1 VTGTP
6 QPAEPCHPVV
16 IVGAGAALQSAR
28 TALSAAGLTEVAVI
42 DDEPVSSVFD
52 DDTDTWR
59 VRTAGDEFRGR
70 VVIAA
75 HPPLFIPWTPN
86 FPGSND
92 FRGASFHAARWDTDF
107 EPAGRHIAVIGPDAS
122 AGHRMA
128 RLTGSAAS
136 VTVFPHAPRRIV
148 SELPTRASRATRWLR
163 RRAAHGDVPSVVAS
177 EIAGITPSAVRTRDG
192 VDHPADAIVY
202 ATGFAIPEG
211 IPEEALV
218 GAAGLT
224 IRRAWDD
231 GMEPY
236 FGVAVHGF
244 PNYFFMTGPD
254 LGAQA
259 RHIAE
264 CVSLMR
270 DTDSTRIEV
279 RHSSQQVF
287 NERACLNA
295 VRAPAAASAFDLSSN
310 WGEDRQTYDG
320 AATLTIAGVDHP
332 VRVRLT
338 GHLDPIDGRFHW
350 QGTVSAASSEA
361 LPDQVLQQSRTVT
374 LTVGDRNAAARIV
387 EKTPWGT
394 HSVAGVGAPPYA
406 AH

>member
-6 QPAEPCHPVV
+6 HPVERCHPAV
-16 IVGAGAALQSAR
+16 IIGTGAALQSAR
-28 TALSAAGLTEVAVI
+28 TALSQAGLTDVAVI
-42 DDEPVSSVFD
+42 ADEPVSSVFD

-59 VRTAGDEFRGR
+59 VRTAREEFSGH

-75 HPPLFIPWTPN
+75 HPPPFAPWTPN
-86 FPGSND
+86 FPGRKD

-107 EPAGRHIAVIGPDAS
+107 DPAGRHIAVIGPDAS
-122 AGHRMA
+122 AGHHMA

-163 RRAAHGDVPSVVAS
+163 RRPPHGVAPSVVAS
-177 EIAGITPSAVRTRDG
+177 DIAGITPSAVRTRDG
-192 VDHPADAIVY
+192 IDHPADAIVY
-202 ATGFAIPEG
+202 GTGFAIPEG
-211 IPEEALV
+211 IPEETLV
-218 GAAGLT
+218 GAGGLT
-224 IRRAWDD
+224 IRRAWHD

-244 PNYFFMTGPD
+244 PNYFLMTGPE

-259 RHIAE
+259 RHVAE
-264 CVSLMR
+264 CVRLMR
-270 DTDSTRIEV
+270 DTGSTRIEV

-295 VRAPAAASAFDLSSN
+295 VRPPAAASAFDLSSN

-320 AATLTIAGVDHP
+320 AATLTIAGVDHQ

-338 GHLDPIDGRFHW
+338 GHLDPIDGQFHW
-350 QGTVSAASSEA
+350 QGTVSAPSSGP

-406 AH
+406 PH